1 GLKSLQG
8 LLVSATYLLFLGFVL
23 FAVSG
28 ALVIFHAT
36 RIRFKY
42 PELVPST
49 AGDTFKPTKSFLFY
63 KEIIQ
68 VTPENWARSFVSNAA
83 STFVAASTDTN
94 EIRKELALDYFKNH
108 IIESYLVAAK
118 VADKLRYLT
127 PAQGILSVSIRILLL
142 WLLVG
147 ALTFVL
153 VPG

>member
-1 GLKSLQG
+1 MSNCSASCTSVRSPLIAAIATFALKADVWFRRG
-8 LLVSATYLLFLGFVL
+8 LLLMLSPDSRAKSCPLSGRSSTYRPVQIL
-23 FAVSG
+23 
-28 ALVIFHAT
+28 
-36 RIRFKY
+36 
-42 PELVPST
+42 E
-49 AGDTFKPTKSFLFY
+49 AGS
-63 KEIIQ
+63 
-68 VTPENWARSFVSNAA
+68 SNAA

-153 VPG
+153 VPGQTK